1 MNQQVA
7 NTTAPT
13 LLIVDDSRVSRIMI
27 SGRVLA
33 VHPDW
38 KIVEASNAEE
48 ALALVAT
55 HAPQYISMD
64 VNMPGLSGFEA
75 VTQIRAAGSQ
85 AIIVILTANI
95 QQTSRDRA
103 AELGVHFVQKPAT
116 EAAVQRMLAHF
127 QGQP

>member
-1 MNQQVA
+1 MNQQEA
-7 NTTAPT
+7 NPTAPT

-27 SGRVLA
+27 SGRVQA

-38 KIVEASNAEE
+38 NIVEAGNADE
-48 ALALVAT
+48 ALAQVAT
-55 HAPQYISMD
+55 YAPQYISMD
-64 VNMPGLSGFEA
+64 VNMPGMSGFDA
-75 VTQIRAAGSQ
+75 VTQIRATGSQ
-85 AIIVILTANI
+85 ACIVILTANI

-116 EAAVQRMLAHF
+116 EAAVQRMLAYF